1 MSGYC
6 IAWKDPER
14 RHHCFVHTKLCEVE
28 WWFYVDSRHRS
39 CLLWVASR
47 ERATCFPTQQAAEQE
62 MAWLTPRCRP
72 GTRFEL
78 LSSQGCCSLKRT
90 GAWIET
96 AKPALEPV
104 SLPPC
109 KGARVGIEDL
119 EI

>member
-1 MSGYC
+1 MPGYY

-14 RHHCFVHTKLCEVE
+14 QHHCFVHTKLCEVE

-47 ERATCFPTQQAAEQE
+47 EQATCFPTQQAAEQE
-62 MAWLTPRCRP
+62 MAWLTTRCRP

-78 LSSQGCCSLKRT
+78 QGRKQ
-90 GAWIET
+90 
-96 AKPALEPV
+96 AKPAPEPV
-104 SLPPC
+104 SLSPC
-109 KGARVGIEDL
+109 KGARVEIEDL